1 MDMKNVA
8 MPLPDWRGDFRTD
21 GEGSQE
27 ALSPKRL
34 QDLLPPAAPS
44 AHYPDLQ
51 SVRFAAA
58 LALSP
63 RCPE

>member
-8 MPLPDWRGDFRTD
+8 MPLPDWRGDFRMD
-21 GEGSQE
+21 GEGPQP

-44 AHYPDLQ
+44 AQYPDLQ
-51 SVRFAAA
+51 SV
-58 LALSP
+58 
-63 RCPE
+63 